1 MLEAPRTVAGAL
13 QSRPVAPTP
22 PEMAP
27 DRTPGMRTRRT
38 SRKVNQPIH
47 SPGLVAPVTPM
58 APRVMAKV
66 ARADAVVPRAAVV
79 VVVVVESSHLMLTN
93 APTTRWQPLLQ
104 PARAR
109 ARVPLS
115 PTSRRLLQTSR
126 PCLIMATKPP
136 RLVPLN
142 QYQSHPRNRLLHRVP
157 LPSIQLLHS
166 SLPPPKY
173 PQGTAK
179 LSLWGLNNRFRVT
192 PASDNIHQVL
202 TR

>member
-27 DRTPGMRTRRT
+27 GRTPGMRTRRT
-38 SRKVNQPIH
+38 SRKVNQPTH
-47 SPGLVAPVTPM
+47 SPGLVAPATPM

-66 ARADAVVPRAAVV
+66 ARADAVVHRAAVV
-79 VVVVVESSHLMLTN
+79 AVVVVESNPLMLTN
-93 APTTRWQPLLQ
+93 APTTRTQPLLQ
-104 PARAR
+104 QARAR

-115 PTSRRLLQTSR
+115 PISRRLLQTSR
-126 PCLIMATKPP
+126 PCLITATKSP

-142 QYQSHPRNRLLHRVP
+142 QSHPRNRLLHRVP